1 VTLELSTVLPYP
13 ELSKEHR
20 RVLEMLWNFHAEHAR
35 WPREDEVGYYAKC
48 DLEVVRKLAE
58 LKLIT
63 TARAESGPDMRR
75 PTALGLAYVSAA
87 EARSLL
93 EDVDVLMRY
102 VASRF
107 HPDIHELSFDEIT
120 AALEL
125 EEARLLELGPFADD
139 LQLHVRQHGVGSWNP
154 WSSFADGVTAAFAR
168 MDLGQYDRRKRGLDL
183 SASALPIRLVSLE
196 VEHFRALS
204 RLELELGSPL
214 TVLVGPNGVGK
225 STTLDALG
233 FLSVAARDGLAA
245 ALAGEL
251 GFSRLRERGS
261 PAPVILRLGFELDAG
276 LGFRPG
282 EYLIELDD
290 PRGVVAVTREELLYG
305 AGEAREPWL
314 EGSRA
319 MTRLRA
325 TDGEL
330 EERYHA
336 IDALGLEGVQDASR
350 YPIVMA
356 LRHALASMALVDRD
370 PIFNSRESFSE
381 PNTIERPFGEE
392 HPSLRGYRHRGASAS
407 PRGLLHDAV
416 PDDASATRLGDVLSK
431 LVPTVSRVE
440 RRAITGGPA
449 ELDVFEVGS
458 DSPARVDELSQ
469 GTRQMLMLAALYV
482 HPNPP
487 AILLLEE
494 PDAGLHPAVLQP
506 LVDLLREMSER
517 SSIVATTHSP
527 YFVAMLD
534 REREVVALQ
543 RHAEQVTAEPLAQA
557 LSSSRW
563 LAAMD
568 PAEAFFRRGLERAP

>member
-1 VTLELSTVLPYP
+1 MTLELSTVLPYP